1 MPFTIKDI
9 SNLTGIKPHTIR
21 IWEQRYD
28 FIKPGRTDTNIRF
41 YSGEE
46 LKLILNIALLNKNG
60 YKISQISKMNE
71 AVLNEK
77 VTSLTS
83 SDAKQQKIVNDLI
96 QTMVDVDMIHFESI
110 LDKYINSFGVEKAI
124 LLIIFPFLEK
134 IGMLWLTSNIN
145 PAQEHLVSNI
155 IRQKILV
162 GIEVSKFKVTS
173 DKQVCL
179 FLPEGE
185 YHELSLLFIAFLL
198 KKKGLPVVYLG
209 ASIPLKD
216 VEFIVNLK
224 KPHYLYTH
232 LTIAGQNFNFEKFIS
247 NVSKKFPGI
256 EIIVSGILTNGY
268 MRKIPSNIRFKK
280 SLTEVIEFI
289 SGL

>member
-232 LTIAGQNFNFEKFIS
+232 LTTAGQNFNFEKFIS

>member
-21 IWEQRYD
+21 IWEQRYN

-60 YKISQISKMNE
+60 FKISQISKMNE
-71 AVLNEK
+71 DVLNEK

-83 SDAKQQKIVNDLI
+83 SDAKQQKIINDLI
-96 QTMVDVDMIHFESI
+96 QKMVDVDMIHFESI
-110 LDKYINSFGVEKAI
+110 LDKYIHSFGIEKAI
-124 LLIIFPFLEK
+124 LRIVFPFLEK
-134 IGMLWLTSNIN
+134 IGILWLTSNIN

-162 GIEVSKFKVTS
+162 GIEVLKFKVIS

-185 YHELSLLFIAFLL
+185 HHELSLLFVAFLL
-198 KKKGLPVVYLG
+198 KKQGLPVVYLG
-209 ASIPLKD
+209 ASIPLND
-216 VEFIVNLK
+216 VEFIVQFK

-232 LTIAGQNFNFEKFIS
+232 LTTAGQNFNFEKFIS
-247 NVSKKFPGI
+247 NISKQFPSI
-256 EIIVSGILTNGY
+256 EIVVSGKLTNSY
-268 MRKIPSNIRFKK
+268 MRKIPSNVRFKK
-280 SLTEVIEFI
+280 SLTEVIEFV